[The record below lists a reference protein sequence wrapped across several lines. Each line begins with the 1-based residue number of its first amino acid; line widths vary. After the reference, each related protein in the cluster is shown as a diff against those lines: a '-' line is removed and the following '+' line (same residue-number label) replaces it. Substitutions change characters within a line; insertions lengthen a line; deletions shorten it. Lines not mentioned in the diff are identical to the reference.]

1 MRIPALLSQAV
12 RLRNFK
18 AAWICGFAGVLLT
31 VMTGIALDW
40 EGRGAL
46 VRWSYDLPFLFQTGI
61 PSEIVMVYIDAGAK
75 RNLQQ
80 PTDRPLDRHFHA
92 RLLERLHDDG
102 AKLVFYDLLFD
113 DPSPD
118 PTADQ
123 ALASAIRRN
132 GRVVL
137 VADYAQQLQR
147 SNFLFDKPI
156 PPLLALQEAAAGWGL
171 ARITPD
177 EDNVFR

>member
-1 MRIPALLSQAV
+1 MRIPSLLSRAV

-18 AAWICGFAGVLLT
+18 AAWIGGLLGVLLT
-31 VMTGIALDW
+31 VLMGIFLIW
-40 EGRGAL
+40 EGRGAF
-46 VRWSYDLPFLFQTGI
+46 VRLSYDLPFPLQTGI
-61 PSEIVMVYIDAGAK
+61 PSEMVMVYIDAGAK

-92 RLLERLHDDG
+92 KLLDRLSDDG

-132 GRVVL
+132 GHVVL
-137 VADYAQQLQR
+137 VADYAQ
-147 SNFLFDKPI
+147 
-156 PPLLALQEAAAGWGL
+156 
-171 ARITPD
+171 
-177 EDNVFR
+177 